1 MVEVDRGRRAYAGEA
16 WLEAYEQL
24 SAADRREPL
33 CVQDVGLLATAAY
46 MIGRESEYLVLGKAM
61 PNVSRETAAER
72 IAFEG
77 IDVRLEHL
85 DGGYTVCFESH
96 TADGDLAALFQGLP
110 DDRAQLPRFGYV
122 VQGRTGFRFPDRE
135 ETYEAGDA
143 TTFRRGIRRS
153 TTRAPRSS
161 SSAPRTSS
169 ARRSPS
175 S

>member
-1 MVEVDRGRRAYAGEA
+1 
-16 WLEAYEQL
+16 
-24 SAADRREPL
+24 
-33 CVQDVGLLATAAY
+33 
-46 MIGRESEYLVLGKAM
+46 M

-96 TADGDLAALFQGLP
+96 TADGDLAGLFQGLP

-143 TTFRRGIRRS
+143 YYVPRGIRRS
-153 TTRAPRSS
+153 TTPAPRSS
-161 SSAPRTSS
+161 SSAPGHP
-169 ARRSPS
+169 RRDDPRRHEEPGGGRRHDAGRVMRLSGERGGQV
-175 S
+175 